1 MQGYEAMEQVY
12 HQVTLS
18 VILLKCVGGIL
29 FLLGAAYL
37 LLKRRQYLP
46 TWRNVL
52 GYGSMFGLL
61 NAALVIILGKLG
73 YFVTPIFLM
82 TIIALFYCDKF
93 PQYRLKHLLG
103 LSLAFILSSVT
114 FFIGIAGTFFHLA
127 VEGKI

>member
-1 MQGYEAMEQVY
+1 MEQVY
-12 HQVTLS
+12 HQVALS

-29 FLLGAAYL
+29 LLLGAAYL
-37 LLKRRQYLP
+37 LIKRPQYLP
-46 TWRNVL
+46 SWRNVL
-52 GYGSMFGLL
+52 SYGSLFGLL
-61 NAALVIILGKLG
+61 NAGVVIIVGKLG
-73 YFVTPIFLM
+73 YFITPIFLI

-103 LSLAFILSSVT
+103 LSIAFILSSVT

>member
-1 MQGYEAMEQVY
+1 MEQVY

-37 LLKRRQYLP
+37 LKKRPQYLP
-46 TWRNVL
+46 TWRMVL
-52 GYGSMFGLL
+52 SFGSMFGLL
-61 NAALVIILGKLG
+61 NAGLVIVLGKLV
-73 YFVTPIFLM
+73 YFMTPIFLIA
-82 TIIALFYCDKF
+82 IIALFYFDRF

-103 LSLAFILSSVT
+103 ILIVFILSSVT

>member
-1 MQGYEAMEQVY
+1 MQGCEEMEQVY

-29 FLLGAAYL
+29 LILGAANL
-37 LLKRRQYLP
+37 LIKRPQYLP
-46 TWRNVL
+46 SWRNVL
-52 GYGSMFGLL
+52 GYGIMLGLL
-61 NAALVIILGKLG
+61 NAGLVIVLGKLG
-73 YFVTPIFLM
+73 YFITPIFLI

-93 PQYRLKHLLG
+93 PQYRPKHLFG
-103 LSLAFILSSVT
+103 LSIAFILSSVT